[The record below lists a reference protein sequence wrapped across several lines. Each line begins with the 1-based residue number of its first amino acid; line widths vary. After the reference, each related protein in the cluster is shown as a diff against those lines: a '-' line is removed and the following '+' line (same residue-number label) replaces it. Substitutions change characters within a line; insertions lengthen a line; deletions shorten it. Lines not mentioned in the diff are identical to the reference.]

1 MASTDP
7 FPIEYD
13 RATITTAQRLRMVK
27 SSRPLFIIVVVVLFS
42 VSSIWEKL
50 LPWIQGK
57 TPMPEEIFPM
67 LYGMGLAL
75 VMMAVLYLLLPL
87 VDPLINRWWR
97 RDYQL
102 ALLPETVRLIGEG
115 GASIDVEWAKVRRVL
130 RNERAILLIYG
141 RDGRDYL
148 ILPRESIRMAGREA
162 WLEQLLETV
171 RKKPE
176 RKS

>member
-13 RATITTAQRLRMVK
+13 RATITSAQRLRMIK
-27 SSRPLFIIVVVVLFS
+27 SSRPLFIVIVVVLFS

-57 TPMPEEIFPM
+57 TPAPTELSMM
-67 LYGMGLAL
+67 LYGLGLAL
-75 VMMAVLYLLLPL
+75 VMMAALYLFLPL

-97 RDYQL
+97 RGYQL
-102 ALLPETVRLIGEG
+102 ALLPESMRLIGEG
-115 GASIDVEWAKVRRVL
+115 GASMDVEWAKVRRVL

-141 RDGRDYL
+141 REGRDFL
-148 ILPRESIRMAGREA
+148 ILPRTSIRLAGREA
-162 WLEQLLETV
+162 WLEQLLETAG
-171 RKKPE
+171 KK
-176 RKS
+176 